1 MFHLRSTV
9 GFWNPNTQLIKVK
22 WAKYTFCKIVLDFNR
37 TQISP
42 ILIFVQL
49 YFLKMLAHLSVH
61 TVQCK
66 LTVNS
71 SFTVFEFF
79 NKKWALFSY
88 CNISITSFIYTVR

>member
-1 MFHLRSTV
+1 MVACCDRRLFGETV
-9 GFWNPNTQLIKVK
+9 VLYEVVVTMVVVDSRKKKRKKKLE
-22 WAKYTFCKIVLDFNR
+22 KIPKLFYSN
-37 TQISP
+37 
-42 ILIFVQL
+42 
-49 YFLKMLAHLSVH
+49 MN